1 MKSSSAGRWR
11 ARGRQGAG
19 QQSTELTL
27 NNFPGLTM
35 SGDPC
40 VDELAI
46 LVDLEKASPLFVF
59 SGQTIS
65 ISISISASS
74 FIFLQL

>member
-1 MKSSSAGRWR
+1 
-11 ARGRQGAG
+11 
-19 QQSTELTL
+19 
-27 NNFPGLTM
+27 M

-40 VDELAI
+40 VD
-46 LVDLEKASPLFVF
+46 DLEVLDHEKASPLLVF
-59 SGQTIS
+59 SGQTISIS

>member
-1 MKSSSAGRWR
+1 
-11 ARGRQGAG
+11 
-19 QQSTELTL
+19 
-27 NNFPGLTM
+27 M

-40 VDELAI
+40 VD
-46 LVDLEKASPLFVF
+46 DLEVLDHEKASPLLVF

>member
-1 MKSSSAGRWR
+1 
-11 ARGRQGAG
+11 
-19 QQSTELTL
+19 
-27 NNFPGLTM
+27 M

-46 LVDLEKASPLFVF
+46 LVDLEKASPLSVF
-59 SGQTIS
+59 SGQAISIS